1 VSLTD
6 WSDGSD
12 PYAATAALLDPRG
25 SYAIS
30 DSAWAMHLLGLQ
42 QALPESRYVS
52 MTSALP
58 MLRAVKDAD
67 ELERLAAAG
76 AAADATFQQIVGVR
90 FAGRRERDIGADL
103 AGLCCLQSGPFSL
116 ACPKPDED
124 DVSIS
129 VRCRCRLR

>member
-1 VSLTD
+1 M
-6 WSDGSD
+6 G
-12 PYAATAALLDPRG
+12 
-25 SYAIS
+25 
-30 DSAWAMHLLGLQ
+30 LLGEDDRAAVAGIRAQPQNDAGQ
-42 QALPESRYVS
+42 QRPQGG
-52 MTSALP
+52 P
-58 MLRAVKDAD
+58 GG
-67 ELERLAAAG
+67 AAG
-76 AAADATFQQIVGVR
+76 AADAIFEQIVGVR